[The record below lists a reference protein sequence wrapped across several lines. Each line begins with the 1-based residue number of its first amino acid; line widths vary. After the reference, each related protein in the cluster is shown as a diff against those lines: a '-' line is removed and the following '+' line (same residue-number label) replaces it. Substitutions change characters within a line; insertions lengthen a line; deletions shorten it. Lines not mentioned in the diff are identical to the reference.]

1 MTDPNTE
8 RASLQ
13 EVPTASPEERK
24 RQLFDR
30 QKALLD
36 TFLGTGAI
44 TPAQYRKSLRC
55 LAEKMGFPLT
65 EPLP

>member
-1 MTDPNTE
+1 MTDLKNTSDIPDE
-8 RASLQ
+8 LSGADGK
-13 EVPTASPEERK
+13 K

-44 TPAQYRKSLRC
+44 TPAQYRKSLTC
-55 LAEKMGFPLT
+55 LAEKMGFPLPG
-65 EPLP
+65 PLPE